1 MVPNGQSLQAA
12 IELAKKIAAFPQQ
25 CMRVDRL
32 SALHSAYSKISRLEA
47 LQFEFEQG
55 IKVVREE
62 SVPGAQRF
70 VGGTGRGG
78 KFE

>member
-1 MVPNGQSLQAA
+1 MVPSGQSLQAA
-12 IELAKKIAAFPQQ
+12 VELAKEIAAFPQR

-32 SALHSAYSKISRLEA
+32 SALHSTYSKNSHLEA
-47 LQFEFEQG
+47 LRVEFEQG

-62 SVPGAQRF
+62 SVAGAQRF

>member
-12 IELAKKIAAFPQQ
+12 IELAKKIAAFPQR

-32 SALHSAYSKISRLEA
+32 A
-47 LQFEFEQG
+47 
-55 IKVVREE
+55 
-62 SVPGAQRF
+62 GAQHF